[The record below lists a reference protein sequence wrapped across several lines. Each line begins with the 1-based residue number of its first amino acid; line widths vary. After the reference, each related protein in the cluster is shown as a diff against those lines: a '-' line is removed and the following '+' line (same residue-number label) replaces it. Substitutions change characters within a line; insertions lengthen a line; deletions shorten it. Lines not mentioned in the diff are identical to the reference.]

1 MPLNWIRE
9 FIFLNL
15 FSFGPLPRYVNMKE
29 LKAFLKSGIFA
40 LAILFANNAKSQI
53 IDQFDTTYNA
63 GLSARTLSGYSWYQT
78 FTAGITGDLTRVDIG
93 FFNYIF
99 GNGTLE
105 VYEDTGI
112 TGNMI
117 YTSLVTVNCPG
128 NGCMLPFQVNC
139 NVVAGDS
146 YTFHFIPGIG
156 MPDPFGVQQDFTNS
170 YIGGEMYTI
179 DPSGTYPFN
188 MDLVFA
194 TYVKDESTGLEVAM
208 ASHNSLYHISE
219 STVVLAEN
227 CKGELYTMAGQR
239 IKLDD
244 LPSGIYILKIATAS
258 KDYIF
263 KISIK

>member
-1 MPLNWIRE
+1 MSLNWIRE

-15 FSFGPLPRYVNMKE
+15 FSFRPLPRYDYMKE
-29 LKAFLKSGIFA
+29 LKAILKVGIFA
-40 LAILFANNAKSQI
+40 LALLTVINAKSQT
-53 IDQFDTTYNA
+53 IDQFDTSYNA
-63 GLSARTLSGYSWYQT
+63 GLSARTLPGYSWYQT
-78 FTAGITGDLTRVDIG
+78 FTAGITGDLTRIDIG

-117 YTSLVTVNCPG
+117 YTSPVTVNCPG

-139 NVVAGDS
+139 NVVAGNS

-170 YIGGEMYTI
+170 YIGGEMYAI

-188 MDLVFA
+188 MDLIIA
-194 TYVKDESTGLEVAM
+194 TYVKDKSTGLEVEM
-208 ASHNSLYHISE
+208 EYHNSLYHISE
-219 STVVLAEN
+219 SSVVLDKN
-227 CKGELYTMAGQR
+227 CKGELFTMSGQR

-244 LPSGIYILKIATAS
+244 LPSGIYILKIATAG

>member
-1 MPLNWIRE
+1 M
-9 FIFLNL
+9 
-15 FSFGPLPRYVNMKE
+15 V
-29 LKAFLKSGIFA
+29 
-40 LAILFANNAKSQI
+40 
-53 IDQFDTTYNA
+53 
-63 GLSARTLSGYSWYQT
+63 
-78 FTAGITGDLTRVDIG
+78 
-93 FFNYIF
+93 
-99 GNGTLE
+99 
-105 VYEDTGI
+105 
-112 TGNMI
+112 
-117 YTSLVTVNCPG
+117 YTSPVTVNCPG

-139 NVVAGDS
+139 NVVAGNS
-146 YTFHFIPGIG
+146 Y

-170 YIGGEMYTI
+170 YIGGEMYAI

-208 ASHNSLYHISE
+208 ASHKSLYHISE

-263 KISIK
+263 KISIE